1 MRPVSIPGY
10 VTQIL
15 GYTEQQQVAEAHKA
29 YSSADHSHPLVSV
42 VIPAY
47 NEEEHILRPLL
58 SISRNVS
65 KFSFEIIVVN
75 NNSTDRTEELIRA
88 TGITCINESK
98 KGVTAARTAGLMAA
112 KGKYIINAD
121 GDSIYP
127 PCWIDELITPL
138 EEGDNIC
145 VAYGRFAFLP
155 DPKTG
160 RFSYFI
166 YENIADLLRL
176 YKRKAKDEAMNV
188 YGCSSAFRKEECLQ
202 VDGYEHPPG
211 TGEDGYLALKLRNK
225 GFGKLHYVHT
235 MRALVWTIDR
245 HLQQDGGLWK
255 ALFMRIKGSVFG
267 SDPEKYH
274 TKG

>member
-1 MRPVSIPGY
+1 MRPVIIPGY
-10 VTQIL
+10 VKEIL
-15 GYTEQQQVAEAHKA
+15 GYSEGEQVAHAHKA
-29 YSSADHSHPLVSV
+29 YAAADHSQPLVSV

-65 KFSFEIIVVN
+65 KYPFEIIAVN

-88 TGITCINESK
+88 TGVVCINETT
-98 KGVTAARTAGLMAA
+98 KGVTAARTAGMMAA

-138 EEGDNIC
+138 EEGSNVC

-155 DPKTG
+155 DPATG
-160 RFSYFI
+160 RFSYFL
-166 YENIADLLRL
+166 YENMADILRF
-176 YKRKAKDEAMNV
+176 YKRNLKDEAMNV
-188 YGCSSAFRKEECLQ
+188 YGCSSAFRKEQCLQ
-202 VDGYEHPPG
+202 VDGYVHPPG

-225 GFGKLHYVHT
+225 GFGRLHYVSSIKA
-235 MRALVWTIDR
+235 MVWTIDR

-255 ALFMRIKGSVFG
+255 ALFMRLKGTFFG
-267 SDPEKYH
+267 SDPDKYH
-274 TKG
+274 VKG